1 MISKLR
7 SIGSAGLQHVG
18 RNKGRYG
25 KGAGAAGVAGLGGM
39 IGYSAYQNASTP
51 SPGEAL
57 VDLLREI
64 WLPALAVGA
73 GSGAIGG
80 LMSSRVTRPHES
92 STERRHRILRNA
104 ALSAGLGGASAVA
117 LPAGYRLL
125 TTPTNPGGGSFLRNI
140 TDPAGAG
147 LKALAGS
154 LGGAAAGAALVRYKP
169 FNIGLGLAA
178 RNRAVAD
185 AANSSLTSVA
195 RGLHMKNTS
204 PIDNLLRGAA
214 SKKTNISL
222 EELDLLEKLKSGQ
235 SLFRTMADPVSRIPS
250 ERLASVLASGAP
262 FRGSSYSKPVAD
274 ALKASGMRSLS
285 SADDVARLQT
295 LAMQSGRMQ
304 YPGSG
309 VLSYLQNST
318 RFLNPFRS
326 ARGGGPMHTAY
337 DASGNVVRTLNP
349 TAQALAYTGGAGLGY
364 TVQNS
369 AY

>member
-1 MISKLR
+1 M
-7 SIGSAGLQHVG
+7 G
-18 RNKGRYG
+18 RNKARY
-25 KGAGAAGVAGLGGM
+25 GAGAAGAAGLGGLV
-39 IGYSAYQNASTP
+39 GYSAYQNASAP
-51 SPGEAL
+51 SSGEAL

-140 TDPAGAG
+140 TDPAGEG
-147 LKALAGS
+147 LKTLAGS
-154 LGGAAAGAALVRYKP
+154 LGGAAAGAAFVRYKP
-169 FNIGLGLAA
+169 LGIGLGLGA

-185 AANSSLTSVA
+185 AANSSLTRVA
-195 RGLHMKNTS
+195 RGLHAKDTAPLDKFLRS
-204 PIDNLLRGAA
+204 STARLTEADKGLLG
-214 SKKTNISL
+214 TFT
-222 EELDLLEKLKSGQ
+222 EGQ
-235 SLFRTMADPVSRIPS
+235 KLFRTMADPVSRISSAKLDAIISNP
-250 ERLASVLASGAP
+250 AA
-262 FRGSSYSKPVAD
+262 FRVGSYSKPVAD
-274 ALKASGMRSLS
+274 ALSASGVRSLPNV
-285 SADDVARLQT
+285 DDVARLRT

-304 YPGSG
+304 YPGNG

-326 ARGGGPMHTAY
+326 ARGDIPIHAAS
-337 DASGNVVRTLNP
+337 DASGKVVRTLSP

-369 AY
+369 LY